1 MKKSVIVGVFLVG
14 VLGTVFYIYN
24 YQTTQQEI
32 SLNTIF
38 AGEESYSS
46 DVEYE
51 YVGAD
56 GKTLAETAAAMKLT
70 PTKENPAQ
78 ITQPIEKAAQTIQTV
93 AATIQEADQVIA
105 EKVTTPVSS
114 LAKSAFTIQV
124 ASLKDKT
131 GAERVLKDV
140 TTKSYSGFIVPRDLG
155 DKGTWYRVYVGQFDI
170 KSEAD
175 AFLAKVKQ
183 DFPDSFVIAP
193 KP

>member
-1 MKKSVIVGVFLVG
+1 MKKSVIIGIFLVG

-24 YQTTQQEI
+24 YQTAQQEI

-38 AGEESYSS
+38 AGEESYPS

-56 GKTLAETAAAMKLT
+56 GKTISQTAAKVKQASLQEI
-70 PTKENPAQ
+70 PTQ
-78 ITQPIEKAAQTIQTV
+78 ITQPVEKTTQVIQT
-93 AATIQEADQVIA
+93 AATTIPEADQVVA
-105 EKVTTPVSS
+105 EKITTSVSS

-124 ASLKDKT
+124 ASLKDKA
-131 GAERVLKDV
+131 GAERVLKDLS
-140 TTKSYSGFIVPRDLG
+140 TKSYSGFIVPRDLG

-183 DFPDSFVIAP
+183 DFPSSFVIAP